1 MDLNRGSA
9 RRLAKLLVAGSLA
22 AAGVQAAQADEL
34 RIKMLETSGSGPL
47 AFEPAFVKA
56 KAGDT
61 IVFEP
66 TQKGNHS
73 VVSLLVPAGAQPWEG
88 APDKEV
94 RIRVDAEGVYLYV
107 CAAHRM
113 MGMVG
118 VILVGNPVNLE
129 DARRVAKQET
139 SKFVLN
145 KDRFDKAL
153 AQID

>member
-1 MDLNRGSA
+1 MRSEIPGWA
-9 RRLAKLLVAGSLA
+9 RRTAWASRLARTALTVGTTPS
-22 AAGVQAAQADEL
+22 
-34 RIKMLETSGSGPL
+34 TTWP
-47 AFEPAFVKA
+47 
-56 KAGDT
+56 
-61 IVFEP
+61 
-66 TQKGNHS
+66 
-73 VVSLLVPAGAQPWEG
+73 EG